1 MDRSKFRELMSIENP
16 ILSYEHTSGSQ
27 IIYSS
32 TSFIEVGSVFHL
44 SLSVFDYQDIE
55 IVDLLRWYTGC
66 MAYMFYSSKTFG
78 RTHSCI
84 DDCTPGNIDSL
95 YDTERLKNLELFA
108 LYYSNIRKRLPI
120 GLLEAGMGVMNIPW
134 TMDRYINRLDGI
146 EHVYHNCKKEIAQG
160 LETFKDKQKISE
172 IDYSKKPKSSVKNIT
187 QDNRK
192 TWEHILLKM
201 YSKYPVLPRSSGID
215 NSTTVKCEQI
225 LAFVTTLKDD
235 LKEYIGKELEEY
247 SCYKTHENE
256 PINQYGKEVQK
267 FCINIGEVVEEMAD
281 ILGSRENSN
290 MTKWPGSGGKLNF
303 SDCALQAIKYVDGP
317 VWHGYFRDTPYL
329 SFVNNE

>member
-1 MDRSKFRELMSIENP
+1 MDRSKFRELMSIQNP

-172 IDYSKKPKSSVKNIT
+172 IDYSKKT
-187 QDNRK
+187 
-192 TWEHILLKM
+192 
-201 YSKYPVLPRSSGID
+201 
-215 NSTTVKCEQI
+215 
-225 LAFVTTLKDD
+225 
-235 LKEYIGKELEEY
+235 
-247 SCYKTHENE
+247 
-256 PINQYGKEVQK
+256 
-267 FCINIGEVVEEMAD
+267 
-281 ILGSRENSN
+281 
-290 MTKWPGSGGKLNF
+290 
-303 SDCALQAIKYVDGP
+303 
-317 VWHGYFRDTPYL
+317 
-329 SFVNNE
+329 